1 MKDFIELLSMKRH
14 LSKTNKISAYI
25 NIKIYLGLTENEL
38 LLMPGTL

>member
-1 MKDFIELLSMKRH
+1 MNERPFKNIELKWKNM
-14 LSKTNKISAYI
+14 IIVI